1 MDSNKAGQKVI
12 RLTRQASGI
21 ANSVSDTGNFTH
33 FYLTGRKKTRSVFD
47 SVTTSLPALSAS

>member
-33 FYLTGRKKTRSVFD
+33 FYLTGVKKTRSVF
-47 SVTTSLPALSAS
+47 